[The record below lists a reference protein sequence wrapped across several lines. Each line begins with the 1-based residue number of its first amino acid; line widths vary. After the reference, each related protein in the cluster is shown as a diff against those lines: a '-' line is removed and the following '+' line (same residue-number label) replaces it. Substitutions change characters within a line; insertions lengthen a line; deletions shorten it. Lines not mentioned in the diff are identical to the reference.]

1 MIKYVIVIVLLF
13 SFVDMISGQDL
24 NVIAVDPQPQ
34 SLSAMN
40 QDPIVITFDQPVE
53 SSTINATTFMVSGR
67 WSGPMDGQLTISGD
81 GTTVTFTPDRSF
93 FYGEWISVRLTFDI
107 QSTSS
112 DILTNGYGFNYW
124 IKTLPASLNL
134 NYDYELSMRLTG
146 EGLIQCYGAYAG
158 DINDDE
164 YSDLT
169 VINEN
174 SEDIRVLLN
183 DATGNYSDF
192 TLFDMPGSDKPSTN
206 EGSDF
211 NHDGKIDIAIGS
223 TQSNNVSVFLGN
235 NSTLF
240 DNEINYVA
248 DDGVRGL
255 TVIDFEG
262 DGWDD
267 IATANRIGNN
277 ISLLSNDGTG
287 SFLPPINID
296 TGFSLETGI
305 GSADLNGDGYI
316 DLVVGAHE
324 SDAIVT
330 LLNDGTGNFTVTD
343 NELTNGHPWMI
354 ALGDVNGD
362 GFVDVASANSSSHSV
377 SILFGDGNGHLTISN
392 HYAVGNFPLAI
403 DLGDIDGDGDLDF
416 IASNYGSADFTLW
429 ENSGNGIFVDPITYD
444 SEDAGSCAIL
454 HDKNNDGAMD
464 ITLIDE
470 VADLVIFYS
479 NTPLLQIEDLHD
491 TNDIFVYPNPFNDI
505 LYLNR
510 NSESPVSISLYDIQG
525 RVLLDQVIINSNE
538 IDLSNINLTEGIYII
553 KLNHDDII
561 GYEKLYKKG

>member
-1 MIKYVIVIVLLF
+1 
-13 SFVDMISGQDL
+13 
-24 NVIAVDPQPQ
+24 
-34 SLSAMN
+34 
-40 QDPIVITFDQPVE
+40 
-53 SSTINATTFMVSGR
+53 
-67 WSGPMDGQLTISGD
+67 MDGQISISGD
-81 GTTVTFTPDRSF
+81 ETTVTFTPDRSF
-93 FYGEWISVRLTFDI
+93 FYGEWISVRLTR
-107 QSTSS
+107 
-112 DILTNGYGFNYW
+112 DILGTSTDPLSHGYGFNYW
-124 IKTLPASLNL
+124 IKTLPATLNL
-134 NYDYELSMRLTG
+134 SYDYELSMRQIG

-158 DINDDE
+158 DIDDDE

-223 TQSNNVSVFLGN
+223 TQSDNVSVFLGN

-240 DNEINYVA
+240 DNEISYTA
-248 DDGVRGL
+248 DEGVRGL
-255 TVIDFEG
+255 TVIDFDG

-267 IATANRIGNN
+267 IATANRIGDN
-277 ISLLSNDGTG
+277 ISLLKNDGTG
-287 SFLPPINID
+287 SFDPPINMD

-305 GSADLNGDGYI
+305 GSADLNGDGLI

-324 SDAIVT
+324 SEAIVV
-330 LLNDGTGNFTVTD
+330 LLNDGDGNFTVTD
-343 NELTNGHPWMI
+343 NESTNGRPWMI
-354 ALGDVNGD
+354 ALGDVNND
-362 GFVDVASANSSSHSV
+362 GHVDVASANSSSHSV
-377 SILFGDGNGHLTISN
+377 SILLGDGNGNLTISN

-416 IASNYGSADFTLW
+416 VASNYGTADFTLW
-429 ENSGNGIFVDPITYD
+429 KNNGNGIFLDPITYD

-464 ITLIDE
+464 ITFIDE

-479 NTPLLQIEDLHD
+479 NTPLLQVDELND
-491 TNDIFVYPNPFNDI
+491 TEELFVYPNPFDDK
-505 LYLNR
+505 LFLNR
-510 NSESPVSISLYDIQG
+510 ILNSPISVTLYDIQG
-525 RVLLDQVIINSNE
+525 RVLIEQIIHETTE
-538 IDLSNINLTEGIYII
+538 IDLSEIHLKDGIYL
-553 KLNHDDII
+553 LNLSHDGIVTH
-561 GYEKLYKKG
+561 EKLFKK